1 MIDLSF
7 DINRERDQIF
17 LIIDYAI
24 LRVFMESYNF
34 QSIINDSSM
43 WINLPLMLMLVF
55 LTFIWVIVLWSLM
68 VIDQKTNIFIDIPRK
83 V

>member
-24 LRVFMESYNF
+24 LRVFMGSYNF

-55 LTFIWVIVLWSLM
+55 LTFIWMIVLWSLM

>member
-43 WINLPLMLMLVF
+43 WINLPLMLMLIF